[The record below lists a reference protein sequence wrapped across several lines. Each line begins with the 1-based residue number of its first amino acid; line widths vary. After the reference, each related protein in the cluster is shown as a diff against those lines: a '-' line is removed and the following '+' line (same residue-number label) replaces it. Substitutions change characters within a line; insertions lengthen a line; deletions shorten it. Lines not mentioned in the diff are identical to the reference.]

1 MVIGNIHSMIG
12 EATRRCVQHVYKHC
26 WKCRDVACH
35 NQGAT
40 DSAYLPGIPLEL
52 RKACVRHVA
61 NPNSLACRPILASSG
76 SKILLDFGCWQP
88 SADGTFGES
97 RAETPPGIMVTANL
111 TVFAITGVSGRDK
124 SSRGQRGMV
133 LEPDRR
139 LRTRAPQARFM
150 ADGVGRHQPAP
161 SARQPSLVRGVQP
174 PLGAFTPRTRR
185 ATHSRSSARHCD

>member
-1 MVIGNIHSMIG
+1 MPTTCSGCAAAFGLIGPASSALVAIRPSLHRAWAARQTSADPIMVIGNIHPMIG

-26 WKCRDVACH
+26 WKCRDVACR

-52 RKACVRHVA
+52 LKAYVDHVA

-111 TVFAITGVSGRDK
+111 AVFAITGVSGRENVIAWAK
-124 SSRGQRGMV
+124 G
-133 LEPDRR
+133 
-139 LRTRAPQARFM
+139 
-150 ADGVGRHQPAP
+150 DG
-161 SARQPSLVRGVQP
+161 S
-174 PLGAFTPRTRR
+174 
-185 ATHSRSSARHCD
+185 